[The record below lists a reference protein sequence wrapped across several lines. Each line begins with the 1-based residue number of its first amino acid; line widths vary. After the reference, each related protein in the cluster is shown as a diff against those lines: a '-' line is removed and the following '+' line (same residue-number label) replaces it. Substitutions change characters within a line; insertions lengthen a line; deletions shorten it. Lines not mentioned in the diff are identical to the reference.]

1 MQYEQYRHWSL
12 ICFVVYVLGESM
24 SKYNYILL
32 ATVLISQS
40 YTSAAHAQVLDASQ
54 VEAKKLLERISS
66 VKVPIDNP
74 LVTQMAAR
82 VRMGDRKGAA
92 ELATTHPEFLNTTV
106 KQMALKMSTREET
119 MRLNLN
125 DFAAA
130 FIGVTRDNR
139 DARELLTGNF
149 YYMGDATKIPAGV
162 TVRSALK
169 EDILDSNNHYD
180 DLGKRE
186 IDIGA
191 VLMRVNGQSVLDG
204 QKNVFP
210 NPEPAGVITLRA
222 FMNAHAVAG
231 TNRRP
236 IEYTFREFMCVP
248 MDQMADT
255 SVTDVRI
262 ARDIDRFPGGDHLK
276 FLTTC
281 KGCHTQMDS
290 FRGAFAHWDVN
301 GNSPTNSLVGS
312 VSGNFDGTTK
322 VSRKL
327 NANGNV
333 FPGGY
338 QYRDNTFF
346 NNSRAPANAN
356 LFGWRGDVAS
366 VQTGTTAFATQ
377 IANSTRFSQCMVK
390 RIYDSVCRANVNTKT
405 HLDML
410 KQLAGEFE
418 ANGYN
423 IKKMYESIAISS
435 NCQAQ

>member
-1 MQYEQYRHWSL
+1 MPFLVSEL
-12 ICFVVYVLGESM
+12 LGNGLLGELM
-24 SKYNYILL
+24 SKYIY
-32 ATVLISQS
+32 LIVSTLFMAQTYSISSQ
-40 YTSAAHAQVLDASQ
+40 AQALDSSQ
-54 VEAKKLLERISS
+54 IEAKKLLERISS

-74 LVTQMAAR
+74 LVTQMANLIK
-82 VRMGDRKGAA
+82 MGNRRGAA

-106 KQMALKMSTREET
+106 KQMALKLSTREET

-149 YYMGDATKIPAGV
+149 YYMADASKIPAGV

-169 EDILDSNNHYD
+169 EDILDSNNHFD
-180 DLGKRE
+180 DLSKRE

-191 VLMRVNGQSVLDG
+191 VLMRVDGQSVLDG
-204 QKNVFP
+204 QKNVMA
-210 NPEPAGVITLRA
+210 NPEPAGVITLRT
-222 FMNAHAVAG
+222 FMGAHAVAG

-236 IEYTFREFMCVP
+236 IEYTFKEFMCVP
-248 MDQMADT
+248 MDHMSDT

-262 ARDIDRFPGGDHLK
+262 ARDIDRFPGGDHMK
-276 FLTTC
+276 FQTTC

-301 GNSPTNSLVGS
+301 GGSPTNALVGTP
-312 VSGNFDGTTK
+312 SGNFDANK

-327 NANGNV
+327 NVNGTV

-346 NNSRAPANAN
+346 NNSRGPANAE
-356 LFGWRGDVAS
+356 LFGWRGDVTS
-366 VQTGTTAFATQ
+366 LQRGTTAFATQ

-410 KQLAGEFE
+410 KNLAFEFE
-418 ANGYN
+418 ASGYN
-423 IKKMYESIAISS
+423 IKKMYQSIAVSS
-435 NCQAQ
+435 SCLAQ